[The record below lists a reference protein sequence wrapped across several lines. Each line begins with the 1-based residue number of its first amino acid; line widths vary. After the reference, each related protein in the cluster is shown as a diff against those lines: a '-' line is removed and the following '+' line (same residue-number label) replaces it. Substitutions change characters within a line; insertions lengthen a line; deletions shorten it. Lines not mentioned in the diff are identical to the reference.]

1 MTETI
6 KPLKDSIEDGNDA
19 EIFHDTLDAD
29 STMVVDAKAVDDDVL
44 ERVGVENN
52 DVFPKSRLGSLGADV
67 LRKLQFTSSAVKT
80 NDFLFFLQYIFP
92 MCDPQRLG
100 INGDNSLPYYSKL
113 EEWSNL
119 RAYQIGLGG
128 RMATNLRF
136 LL

>member
-1 MTETI
+1 
-6 KPLKDSIEDGNDA
+6 
-19 EIFHDTLDAD
+19 
-29 STMVVDAKAVDDDVL
+29 MVVDAKAVSEDVL
-44 ERVGVENN
+44 KREGVEK
-52 DVFPKSRLGSLGADV
+52 DDLFPKSRLGCLDADV
-67 LRKLQFTSSAVKT
+67 LRELVLTPSRVKT
-80 NDFLFFLQYIFP
+80 NDFLFSLQLILP